1 MKALVPAWRANS
13 LSQNWFNEF
22 DQLFEEFFDHKL
34 NRTMNLACD
43 VEESEKFILF
53 TFDLPGLEEKDFNI
67 EIKDNVLAISGE
79 RSEEINADTTRRFQG
94 RTYGAFRQSF
104 GLPKTVDQEKI
115 EADYTNG
122 VLKILLPK
130 KEVAQ
135 PKKVEVKSK
144 KGGFLSDLL
153 HTKKET

>member
-1 MKALVPAWRANS
+1 MKALVPAWKTNS
-13 LSQNWFNEF
+13 ISQNWFNEF

-53 TFDLPGLEEKDFNI
+53 TFDLPGLNEKDINI
-67 EIKDNVLAISGE
+67 EVKENVLAISGE
-79 RSEEINADTTRRFQG
+79 RKEETSSESTRKFKG
-94 RTYGAFRQSF
+94 RSYGSFKQSF
-104 GLPKTVDQEKI
+104 GLPKTVDQDKI

-130 KEVAQ
+130 KELA
-135 PKKVEVKSK
+135 PAKKVEVKAK
-144 KGGFLSDLL
+144 TGGFLNGLL
-153 HTKKET
+153 QSKKDS

>member
-1 MKALVPAWRANS
+1 MKALVPAWRTNS
-13 LSQNWFNEF
+13 ISQNWFNDF
-22 DQLFEEFFDHKL
+22 DQLFEEFFDHRL

-53 TFDLPGLEEKDFNI
+53 TLDLPGLSEEDFNI
-67 EIKDNVLAISGE
+67 EIKEGVLSISGE
-79 RSEEINADTTRRFQG
+79 RSEEFNADSTRKFKG
-94 RTYGAFRQSF
+94 RSFGSFRQSF
-104 GLPKTVDQEKI
+104 ALPKTVDQEKI

-122 VLKILLPK
+122 VLKVLLPK

-135 PKKVEVKSK
+135 PQKIEVKTK

-153 HTKKET
+153 NSNKEA